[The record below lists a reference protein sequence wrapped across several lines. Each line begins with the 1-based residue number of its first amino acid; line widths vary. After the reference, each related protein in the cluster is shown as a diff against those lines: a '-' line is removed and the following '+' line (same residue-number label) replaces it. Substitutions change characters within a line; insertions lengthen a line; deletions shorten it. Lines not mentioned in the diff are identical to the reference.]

1 MNSSELI
8 WKPHVTVAAVAEDN
22 GCFLLVEERIDGAAV
37 LNQPAG
43 HLEDGED
50 LLAAVIRETLEETAW
65 HFRPEA
71 LVGLYRWR
79 QPKAGSTYLRFTFAG
94 SCTGHEADRPLDTDI
109 ERALWLS
116 PGEIR
121 RQENSLRSPMVLRSL
136 EDYLAGHAYPLSLIN
151 DVE

>member
-1 MNSSELI
+1 MNSSEII
-8 WKPHVTVAAVAEDN
+8 WKPHVTVAAVAEEN
-22 GCFLLVEERIDGAAV
+22 GCFLLVEERVDGAAV

-43 HLEDGED
+43 HLEDGEN

-65 HFRPEA
+65 HFRPES

-79 QPKAGSTYLRFTFAG
+79 QPEAGSTYLRFTFAG
-94 SCTGHEADRPLDTDI
+94 SCTGHEPERPLDADI

-116 PGEIR
+116 PAEIR
-121 RQENSLRSPMVLRSL
+121 RQVSSLRSPMVLRSI

-151 DVE
+151 DVD